1 MLAEY
6 EIFVRALEEGSLSAA
21 ARRLDLSPAVASRR
35 LARLEDRLG
44 VRLIERTSR
53 RLAPTEAGRLV
64 YDRAA
69 QLLEGVEDLEAVVS
83 RRTTQAR
90 GLLRV
95 SAPTSFGRRRLAP
108 LLQPFL
114 AAQPRL
120 TLELNLT
127 DAFVDLMAEDVDV
140 AVRIGG
146 YEAADPLMHRLA
158 PNRRVLCASPAY
170 LAEHGAPE
178 SLDDLRRHA
187 QLAAENQSTWRLE
200 GPEGAVVFRARSR
213 VRTNSSEVAR
223 ELALA
228 GVGVALRSTWDVGD
242 ELRDGRLQVVLPQYA
257 GSSDVAIFALTAG
270 RARAETRVRAFID
283 FLSGLYGDVPE
294 WDR

>member
-69 QLLEGVEDLEAVVS
+69 QLLEGVADLEAGVS

-95 SAPTSFGRRRLAP
+95 SAPASFGRRLAP
-108 LLQPFL
+108 LLAPVL
-114 AAQPRL
+114 EAQPRL

-140 AVRIGG
+140 AVRI
-146 YEAADPLMHRLA
+146 
-158 PNRRVLCASPAY
+158 
-170 LAEHGAPE
+170 
-178 SLDDLRRHA
+178 
-187 QLAAENQSTWRLE
+187 
-200 GPEGAVVFRARSR
+200 
-213 VRTNSSEVAR
+213 
-223 ELALA
+223 
-228 GVGVALRSTWDVGD
+228 
-242 ELRDGRLQVVLPQYA
+242 
-257 GSSDVAIFALTAG
+257 
-270 RARAETRVRAFID
+270 
-283 FLSGLYGDVPE
+283 
-294 WDR
+294 